1 MNDKPRLFGIERS
14 NRDYTVADTWGKNQ
28 FNSSFPASL
37 ACYLH
42 SKGMK
47 AVYIKAK
54 PDMKRD
60 LQYIGIDELYGID
73 PLGDDIFFSFET
85 QYTPF
90 QKYVVGA
97 IPRDDLVILSDG
109 QCVSSIEIKLVA
121 LPDNQTCNLSEDKFG
136 SEIVVR
142 PDTIIYL
149 ACSFIQSYEDN
160 PEALRNVIRDAGRNV
175 RDWTEAGEVLPYMDE
190 IYWAIRRMVSEKNE
204 CQSPIIMEPVWKTE
218 GKSPRLADHCLDL
231 FVWSNFGMLNLF
243 MPEENEEFRT
253 ITRHTR
259 TMIWLFK
266 MLQEYAEKGRFNGAK
281 IIDTLSYN
289 LKNDKAFASNGLRT
303 HPVMTCAELTKPRI
317 TKGEIRKVIL
327 GGGQYLLSPE
337 RRFDAIIYN
346 SPDLF
351 KED

>member
-160 PEALRNVIRDAGRNV
+160 PEALRNVIGDAGRNV

-218 GKSPRLADHCLDL
+218 GKSPRLADHCLDI

-243 MPEENEEFRT
+243 MP
-253 ITRHTR
+253 
-259 TMIWLFK
+259 
-266 MLQEYAEKGRFNGAK
+266 
-281 IIDTLSYN
+281 
-289 LKNDKAFASNGLRT
+289 
-303 HPVMTCAELTKPRI
+303 
-317 TKGEIRKVIL
+317 
-327 GGGQYLLSPE
+327 
-337 RRFDAIIYN
+337 
-346 SPDLF
+346 
-351 KED
+351 

>member
-289 LKNDKAFASNGLRT
+289 LKNDKAFASY
-303 HPVMTCAELTKPRI
+303 VV
-317 TKGEIRKVIL
+317 KVIV
-327 GGGQYLLSPE
+327 
-337 RRFDAIIYN
+337 I
-346 SPDLF
+346 
-351 KED
+351 

>member
-121 LPDNQTCNLSEDKFG
+121 LPDNPTCNLSEDKFG

-149 ACSFIQSYEDN
+149 
-160 PEALRNVIRDAGRNV
+160 LH
-175 RDWTEAGEVLPYMDE
+175 
-190 IYWAIRRMVSEKNE
+190 
-204 CQSPIIMEPVWKTE
+204 SP
-218 GKSPRLADHCLDL
+218 
-231 FVWSNFGMLNLF
+231 
-243 MPEENEEFRT
+243 
-253 ITRHTR
+253 
-259 TMIWLFK
+259 
-266 MLQEYAEKGRFNGAK
+266 
-281 IIDTLSYN
+281 
-289 LKNDKAFASNGLRT
+289 
-303 HPVMTCAELTKPRI
+303 
-317 TKGEIRKVIL
+317 
-327 GGGQYLLSPE
+327 
-337 RRFDAIIYN
+337 
-346 SPDLF
+346 
-351 KED
+351 

>member
-90 QKYVVGA
+90 QKYVIGA

-109 QCVSSIEIKLVA
+109 QCVSSIEVKLVA
-121 LPDNQTCNLSEDKFG
+121 
-136 SEIVVR
+136 
-142 PDTIIYL
+142 
-149 ACSFIQSYEDN
+149 
-160 PEALRNVIRDAGRNV
+160 
-175 RDWTEAGEVLPYMDE
+175 
-190 IYWAIRRMVSEKNE
+190 
-204 CQSPIIMEPVWKTE
+204 
-218 GKSPRLADHCLDL
+218 
-231 FVWSNFGMLNLF
+231 
-243 MPEENEEFRT
+243 
-253 ITRHTR
+253 
-259 TMIWLFK
+259 
-266 MLQEYAEKGRFNGAK
+266 
-281 IIDTLSYN
+281 
-289 LKNDKAFASNGLRT
+289 
-303 HPVMTCAELTKPRI
+303 
-317 TKGEIRKVIL
+317 
-327 GGGQYLLSPE
+327 
-337 RRFDAIIYN
+337 
-346 SPDLF
+346 
-351 KED
+351 